1 MKKLT
6 LQEMTEAQQMRV
18 KTRIG
23 QERKK
28 LGRELTNAE
37 MNKVKDSIITEI
49 SLEVEKATKKAQAL
63 KKKQKLAP
71 SDETYS
77 WSAKNHTRGYR

>member
-1 MKKLT
+1 
-6 LQEMTEAQQMRV
+6 
-18 KTRIG
+18 
-23 QERKK
+23 
-28 LGRELTNAE
+28 
-37 MNKVKDSIITEI
+37 MNRTKDSIITEI

-77 WSAKNHTRGYR
+77 WSAKNHRSGYR